1 MENFL
6 SYISEATLSIPE
18 LEKRSG
24 RIETLAD
31 FINNQKPI
39 ETEVGERIISWIN
52 PQYKVA
58 FENGDLKSAFP
69 RGTAVFNTDKNEK
82 LRINQIIKSDAF
94 GGGGSGSGGGSS
106 GTKDA
111 ESAQCVYLQAI
122 WDNPNT
128 KFTKD
133 ELAVAYDKVYVNA
146 TKDGI
151 LNLSD
156 DWVTSSITSAKILYK
171 ALNKKRYTFHR
182 GSDWVKTLEKLF
194 NNSGQDYFSDINK
207 WTPADIWLINNSELG
222 KYDLES
228 GVGLPYLNNVLRQ
241 AYANRDIIGVSLKK
255 TTRARLSQVNYKKP
269 FQEPTFTKVNFGKRD
284 FFKAKDGYIMFKEG
298 EMQFRTFPAF
308 QGEIIGKTAKHGKLS
323 GDSGA
328 TGPIGRVMKS
338 VGAESIPPRKEI
350 TTLIKSKNDDFMKMF
365 YNEYSQAI
373 SKPVPMKDFVK
384 NLSGKDSNWLESKY
398 LVTFMFNRL
407 KGREQLF
414 LSQAFKYAK
423 SQSKDSCVHLK
434 VS

>member
-255 TTRARLSQVNYKKP
+255 TTRARLNQVNYRKP
-269 FQEPTFTKVNFGKRD
+269 FKEPTFT
-284 FFKAKDGYIMFKEG
+284 
-298 EMQFRTFPAF
+298 
-308 QGEIIGKTAKHGKLS
+308 
-323 GDSGA
+323 
-328 TGPIGRVMKS
+328 
-338 VGAESIPPRKEI
+338 
-350 TTLIKSKNDDFMKMF
+350 
-365 YNEYSQAI
+365 
-373 SKPVPMKDFVK
+373 
-384 NLSGKDSNWLESKY
+384 
-398 LVTFMFNRL
+398 
-407 KGREQLF
+407 
-414 LSQAFKYAK
+414 
-423 SQSKDSCVHLK
+423 
-434 VS
+434 